1 MVDEA
6 RPSISTGKKHLSLR
20 GRQIVLQ
27 IVVGMVILI
36 CGIIIGSGAAVLS
49 FEDEMVMRR
58 GTRPPT
64 KEVVQEMEV
73 RYHLTPEQTQKMEAA
88 FEKRR
93 QTVQSIFEEFR
104 TKSEAE
110 FKTLNAEVKKILTPE
125 QFEHWERDFN
135 RRRRPGPPW
144 EKGRPGEKGPG
155 RRGGPGD
162 RRPEDREPGRRG
174 GPGGRGP
181 GMDFGEGGLRG
192 FRDRPGRDFR
202 DGRRGPWD
210 PNRPDPNIPMPPV
223 PESNQ
228 PADP

>member
-6 RPSISTGKKHLSLR
+6 RPSISTGKKRMSRR
-20 GRQIVLQ
+20 GRQIILQ

-36 CGIIIGSGAAVLS
+36 CGIIIGSGAAVLR

-64 KEVVQEMEV
+64 KEVIKEMEV
-73 RYHLTPEQTQKMEAA
+73 RYSLTPEQTQKVEAA
-88 FEKRR
+88 FAKRR
-93 QTVQSIFEEFR
+93 ESIQSIFEEFR

-110 FKTLNAEVKKILTPE
+110 FKTLNAEVKEILTSE
-125 QFEHWERDFN
+125 QYERWEQDFK

-144 EKGRPGEKGPG
+144 EKGRPGERRSG
-155 RRGGPGD
+155 RRG
-162 RRPEDREPGRRG
+162 
-174 GPGGRGP
+174 GP
-181 GMDFGEGGLRG
+181 GMDFGEGGPSD
-192 FRDRPGRDFR
+192 FRDHPGRYFR

-210 PNRPDPNIPMPPV
+210 PNRPDPNSPMPPV

-228 PADP
+228 PADR